1 MAMKYIKTAQS
12 IQLSGKLITFDSP
25 KVMGILNLT
34 PDSFFDGGL
43 YLDEEKSLA
52 RIDQLVRK
60 GVDILDIG
68 AYSSRPGAD
77 DITAEEEWKR
87 LLPIIKKS
95 KKKFPET
102 PISVDTF
109 RADVAE
115 KAILAGADL
124 INDISGGEMDKRM
137 YGVIAKYQVPYIMMH
152 MRGTPQTMQNLTDY
166 KDLVGEIAL
175 WFGNRIAQLRS
186 LGVKDIILDPGFGFS
201 KTMEQNY
208 ELLERIDEFHYFN
221 LPLLGGI
228 SRKSMIYKKLQVE
241 PADALTG
248 SIALNTLLITKGVQI
263 IRVHD
268 VKEAKEIITLLT

>member
-1 MAMKYIKTAQS
+1 MKYTKTAQS

-25 KVMGILNLT
+25 KVMGIVNLT
-34 PDSFFDGGL
+34 PDSFFDGGQ
-43 YLDEEKSLA
+43 YLDEEKSLV
-52 RIDQLVRK
+52 RIDQLVRE
-60 GVDILDIG
+60 GVDILDMG

-77 DITAEEEWKR
+77 DVTAEEEGKR

-95 KKKFPET
+95 KEIFPEI

-115 KAILAGADL
+115 KAIQSGADL

-137 YGVIAKYQVPYIMMH
+137 YEIIAKYQVPYIMMH
-152 MRGTPQTMQNLTDY
+152 MRGTPKTMQNLTDY
-166 KDLVGEIAL
+166 EDLVGDIAL
-175 WFGNRIAQLRS
+175 WFGERVARLRS

-201 KTMEQNY
+201 KTMDQNY
-208 ELLERIDEFHYFN
+208 ELLERIDELHYFN

-228 SRKSMIYKKLQVE
+228 SRKSMIYKKLHVE

-248 SIALNTLLITKGVQI
+248 TIALNTLLITKGVQI

>member
-1 MAMKYIKTAQS
+1 MKYTKTAQS

-25 KVMGILNLT
+25 KVMGIVNLT
-34 PDSFFDGGL
+34 PDSFFDGGQ
-43 YLDEEKSLA
+43 YLDEEKSLV
-52 RIDQLVRK
+52 RIDQLVRE
-60 GVDILDIG
+60 GVDILDMG

-77 DITAEEEWKR
+77 DVTAEEEGKR

-95 KKKFPET
+95 KEIFPEI

-115 KAILAGADL
+115 KAIQSGADL

-137 YGVIAKYQVPYIMMH
+137 HEIIAKYQVPYIMMH
-152 MRGTPQTMQNLTDY
+152 MRGTPKTMQNLTDY
-166 KDLVGEIAL
+166 EDLVGDIAL
-175 WFGNRIAQLRS
+175 WFGERVARLRS

-201 KTMEQNY
+201 KTMDQNY
-208 ELLERIDEFHYFN
+208 ELLERIDELHYFN

-228 SRKSMIYKKLQVE
+228 SRKSMIYKKLHVE

-248 SIALNTLLITKGVQI
+248 TIALNTLLITKGVQI

>member
-1 MAMKYIKTAQS
+1 MKYTKTAQS
-12 IQLSGKLITFDSP
+12 IQLSGKLITFDKP
-25 KVMGILNLT
+25 LVMGIVNLT
-34 PDSFFDGGL
+34 SDSFYDGGQ

-52 RIDQLVRK
+52 RIDQLVQE

-77 DITAEEEWKR
+77 DVSAEEEGER

-95 KKKFPET
+95 KEKFPDI
-102 PISVDTF
+102 PISIDTF

-115 KAILAGADL
+115 KAIQAGADL

-137 YGVIAKYQVPYIMMH
+137 YEVIAKYQVPYIMMH
-152 MRGTPQTMQNLTDY
+152 MRGTPKTMQSLTDY
-166 KDLVGEIAL
+166 NDLLEDIAL
-175 WFGNRIAQLRS
+175 WCGKRIARLRK

-201 KTMEQNY
+201 KTLEQNY
-208 ELLERIDEFHYFN
+208 ELLERIDELHYFN
-221 LPLLGGI
+221 LPLLAGI
-228 SRKSMIYKKLQVE
+228 SRKSMIYKKLHIE
-241 PADALTG
+241 PAEALTG
-248 SIALNTLLITKGVQI
+248 TIALNTVLITKGVQI